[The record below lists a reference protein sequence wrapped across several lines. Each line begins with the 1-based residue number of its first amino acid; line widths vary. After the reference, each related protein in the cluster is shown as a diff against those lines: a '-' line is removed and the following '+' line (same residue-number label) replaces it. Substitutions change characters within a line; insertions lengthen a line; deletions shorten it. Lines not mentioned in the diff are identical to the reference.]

1 MAALIRTPARAL
13 LPRLRT
19 VAEAVLR
26 TYAALVF
33 SRVPRLGAVVLFA
46 TATTPRVGLGGL
58 LGVLLSLG
66 TARLLTVAPEAL
78 LDGSYAIGG
87 LLLGLGVAAWYGL
100 GAAGLVLLLCFCPLS
115 ALVTAAWR
123 SLLQPRQLPV
133 LSLPFLVAF
142 YLLLG
147 TAEAAALPYA
157 RTAWPLVELVPSGLS
172 AALAALCPPLI
183 RLLLESVGALFFLP
197 RIESGLLLLVALT
210 LHSRIALGLVLMAL
224 ATCLG
229 LRALLPPLRDPHL
242 FHSLGYNA
250 VFTAVALGGV
260 WFVPSISTYLLALG
274 GVLLCGVLTLGTSGP
289 LLRLG
294 LPVLIIPFN
303 VTVLTLLMA
312 LRQRLRDGRPK
323 VVDFPP
329 GTPEENLAYFR
340 TRRARFK
347 WLLPVRLSL
356 PVRGAWAC
364 TQGEDGPLTH
374 KGPWRHAVDLEVLGE
389 DGEPHSGD
397 PTELVSYRAY
407 RLPVLAAA
415 DGKVVRIVDDVPDN
429 PIGGVNVQQNW
440 GNLVLI
446 EHAPRLYSL
455 VAHLVPGSVRV
466 AVGQAVRA
474 GELLGLCGNSGRS
487 SQPHVH
493 FQLQAEPDLGAP
505 TLPCRFADGVRVTSE
520 RGALAAS
527 ERVVPALL
535 PETGDTVR
543 NLLLDADRAAYFTF
557 PYGAEWALRIKK
569 GGRADPNSADDPVE
583 HLRSDLDLY
592 GQRLLTSREHGA
604 SLFYALD
611 SGCFTAYDL
620 IGPADSVLHLLRA
633 ALGRVPL
640 DASPTLRWEDVVP
653 ARRFRGS
660 LLGALLDLLSPFL
673 VDDSLT
679 IEYRMERRGAALVV
693 LGRSRLVDRRGRP
706 LVETRA
712 ELGRDSGP
720 LRLSVT
726 VRGREVLAERDPA
739 DVPQDHSPLYSRP
752 GDPAETAAR
761 SAA

>member
-1 MAALIRTPARAL
+1 VAALIRTPARAQAL
-13 LPRLRT
+13 LPRLRG

-33 SRVPRLGAVVLFA
+33 PRVPRLGAVVLLA

-66 TARLLTVAPEAL
+66 TARLLTVAPEAIA
-78 LDGSYAIGG
+78 DGSYAIGG

-100 GAAGLVLLLCFCPLS
+100 GAAGLILLLGFCPLC
-115 ALVTAAWR
+115 ALLTAAWR

-157 RTAWPLVELVPSGLS
+157 RTAWPLVELVPSGLTS
-172 AALAALCPPLI
+172 ALASACPPLV

-197 RIESGLLLLVALT
+197 RIESGLLLLIALT

-224 ATCLG
+224 LTCLG

-260 WFVPSISTYLLALG
+260 WFVPSVSTYLLAFL
-274 GVLLCGVLTLGTSGP
+274 GVLLCGVLTLGTSAP
-289 LLRLG
+289 LTRLG
-294 LPVLIIPFN
+294 MPVLIIPFN
-303 VTVLTLLMA
+303 ATVLTLLMA

-323 VVDFPP
+323 VVDFQP

-340 TRRARFK
+340 TRRARFN

-356 PVRGAWAC
+356 PVRGAWTC

-374 KGPWRHAVDLEVLGE
+374 KGPWHHAIDLEVLGE

-415 DGKVVRIVDDVPDN
+415 DGKVVRVANDVPDN

-440 GNLVLI
+440 GNFVLI

-466 AVGQAVRA
+466 AVGQTVRT

-493 FQLQAEPDLGAP
+493 FQLQAEPETGAA
-505 TLPCRFADGVRVTSE
+505 TLPCRFADGVRIAGGPGAVSSE
-520 RGALAAS
+520 

-535 PETGDTVR
+535 PQTGDTVR
-543 NLLLDADRAAYFTF
+543 NLLLDADRAAFFTF
-557 PYGAEWALRIKK
+557 PYGAEWTLRVQR
-569 GGRADPNSADDPVE
+569 GGADTVE

-592 GQRLLTSREHGA
+592 GQRLLTSREHGT

-653 ARRFRGS
+653 ARRFRGP

-673 VDDSLT
+673 VQDSLT
-679 IEYRMERRGAALVV
+679 IEYRMERRGAALLV
-693 LGRSRLVDRRGRP
+693 LGSSRARDRRGRP

-712 ELGRDSGP
+712 ELDRTAGP
-720 LRLSVT
+720 LRLAVT
-726 VRGREVLAERDPA
+726 VRGRQVLAERAAAEVPDDKSSPSPA
-739 DVPQDHSPLYSRP
+739 RDAVEP
-752 GDPAETAAR
+752 AAR
-761 SAA
+761 DAA